1 MDTICSPHVN
11 QVYVT
16 KLYNLCMTVLLVEIK
31 VWNCQIMRG
40 STKKKGNDGHKK
52 NFIQL
57 SNKRLYLQ
65 LMKIIFAGLPV

>member
-16 KLYNLCMTVLLVEIK
+16 KLYNLRMTVLLVEIK

-40 STKKKGNDGHKK
+40 STKKKAMMD
-52 NFIQL
+52 I
-57 SNKRLYLQ
+57 KRISYNYLTSVY
-65 LMKIIFAGLPV
+65 IFS